1 MGDKSTSCCWFPM
14 RLPKAHPCLI
24 GTAWLQ
30 ETGVN
35 ISGVPELKLGTPALQ
50 SVWKGSGTSP
60 CSPHRYNVGQRA
72 VGCQQHPQGHHDMHR
87 ALAGTLPP
95 LAHREIP
102 TMGTSLQPFHMGPS
116 KAQQGWGW
124 EPLYSTLYSLL
135 YTRQILILILK
146 ILM

>member
-102 TMGTSLQPFHMGPS
+102 HLGTGATL
-116 KAQQGWGW
+116 
-124 EPLYSTLYSLL
+124 LYSLL
-135 YTRQILILILK
+135 FTLHQADLNINSENIDVKLLSAAILDIASEVL
-146 ILM
+146 